1 MPMPKRTQPKAKKML
16 HDIWQAETR
25 EDAHHAFDLFIE
37 TFQEKYPKAAECL
50 IKDCDELLTCY
61 DFPARHWQWQLSSS
75 LQTPTK
81 I

>member
-1 MPMPKRTQPKAKKML
+1 MPMPKRTQPKAKKMP
-16 HDIWQAETR
+16 HDIWQEETR